1 MSHRF
6 VAFLRGINV
15 GRAKR
20 VPMAELQ
27 AAVTSMGFT
36 DVRTLLNSGNV
47 VFSGTRQPT
56 AGVARSIEEAVLT
69 RTGVDSRVTVLTRER
84 FTEILEANPLM
95 AHVTD
100 PSRAVV
106 AFLREPSRA
115 QAALAPLVERP
126 WEPELLA
133 VGTDAVY
140 LWCPRG
146 LSGGALAEAVDKAL
160 RDQVTMRNLATV
172 AKVRALL

>member
-1 MSHRF
+1 MSQRF

-47 VFSGTRQPT
+47 VCTGPRQPT
-56 AGVARSIEEAVLT
+56 ADVARSIEEAVLS

-84 FTEILEANPLM
+84 FTEILEANPLV

-100 PSRAVV
+100 RSRAVV

-115 QAALAPLVERP
+115 QAALAPLVERS
-126 WEPELLA
+126 WAPELIA
-133 VGTDAVY
+133 VSAEAAY
-140 LWCPRG
+140 LWCPQG
-146 LSGGALAEAVDKAL
+146 LSGGALAEAVDKSL

-172 AKVRALL
+172 ARVQALL